1 MEKETVSNEVV
12 WSPSD
17 KRVKSSQMHK
27 FMQNINKKYN
37 INLSSFSELHTWSIE
52 NKTQFWE
59 LIWDFFDIIGSKG
72 TKPYI
77 DPLNKMPGSKFF
89 PNGKVNYAENM
100 LSGNVSGTA
109 IVFKS
114 EDKIRKEIS
123 WKELQSQVE
132 AFANF
137 ARRGMGRLSRIPRDR
152 RRSDARQ
159 ERPLRRDE
167 RSTRK
172 LRDGRRCQ
180 DSLRGFRRSLQSI
193 LQKANSRNERQN
205 V

>member
-12 WSPSD
+12 WLPSD
-17 KRVKSSQMHK
+17 KRVKSSQMYK

-100 LSGNVSGTA
+100 FNIKAST
-109 IVFKS
+109 S
-114 EDKIRKEIS
+114 E
-123 WKELQSQVE
+123 
-132 AFANF
+132 
-137 ARRGMGRLSRIPRDR
+137 
-152 RRSDARQ
+152 
-159 ERPLRRDE
+159 
-167 RSTRK
+167 
-172 LRDGRRCQ
+172 
-180 DSLRGFRRSLQSI
+180 SLGFIGKGQGVTCYCIASLKN
-193 LQKANSRNERQN
+193 L
-205 V
+205 